1 MSNASDLMRN
11 AEVLSSKEMQA
22 IYNIVAAAAVAR
34 YVHKG
39 SAPGDVSVDLD
50 KIRADMPAAFE
61 AVLAVYRARLALL
74 STKG

>member
-1 MSNASDLMRN
+1 MSNASELMRN
-11 AEVLSSKEMQA
+11 AAVLDAEAMQA
-22 IYNIVAAAAVAR
+22 IYDIIKAAAVAR
-34 YVHKG
+34 YVLKG

-50 KIRADMPAAFE
+50 TVRTDLPAAFE